1 MIHAFAEPHEKT
13 NPQMIKDIQRMYVDA
28 GNRNNAMV
36 FPVGI
41 AFEKAFS
48 KQPSIQLHKRFD
60 GSHPSMLGTY
70 LAACVVF
77 ASITHIS
84 PTKVDYSY
92 YGRVDDQDK
101 KFLQQI
107 AHDTVEEFFNIE
119 L

>member
-1 MIHAFAEPHEKT
+1 
-13 NPQMIKDIQRMYVDA
+13 
-28 GNRNNAMV
+28 
-36 FPVGI
+36 
-41 AFEKAFS
+41 
-48 KQPSIQLHKRFD
+48 
-60 GSHPSMLGTY
+60 MLGTY

-107 AHDTVEEFFNIE
+107 AHNTVEEFFNIE